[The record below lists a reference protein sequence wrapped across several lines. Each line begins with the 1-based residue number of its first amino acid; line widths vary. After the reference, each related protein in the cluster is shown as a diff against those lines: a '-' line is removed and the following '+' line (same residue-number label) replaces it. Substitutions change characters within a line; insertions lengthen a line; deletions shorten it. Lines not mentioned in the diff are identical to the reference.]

1 MGSKLSRFIVV
12 GLLSNLINYL
22 AFYITYTFSE
32 NIVLSSYLGYFL
44 GLINS
49 YILGKK
55 WVFNVQTKISFLKK
69 FLYLIVYF
77 IGGTIMSFIIFKL
90 QGVGINY
97 KLSWFIGANFAF
109 ANNFLC
115 SKYIIFNNK

>member
-1 MGSKLSRFIVV
+1 MGSKLSRFIAV
-12 GLLSNLINYL
+12 GFLSAFINYL
-22 AFYITYTFSE
+22 AFNITYTFSG

-49 YILGKK
+49 FIFGKK

-69 FLYLIVYF
+69 ILYLLVYLL
-77 IGGTIMSFIIFKL
+77 GGTIMSYIIFKL
-90 QGVGINY
+90 QGFGINY
-97 KLSWFIGANFAF
+97 KLAWFIGANFSF

-115 SKYIIFNNK
+115 SKYIIFNK

>member
-1 MGSKLSRFIVV
+1 MGSKLSRFIAV
-12 GLLSNLINYL
+12 GFLSAFINYL
-22 AFYITYTFSE
+22 AFNITYTFSG

-49 YILGKK
+49 FIFGKK
-55 WVFNVQTKISFLKK
+55 WVFNVQTKISFFKK

-77 IGGTIMSFIIFKL
+77 IGGTMMSFIIFKL
-90 QGVGINY
+90 QGFGINY
-97 KLSWFIGANFAF
+97 KLAWFIGANFSF

-115 SKYIIFNNK
+115 SKYIIFNK